1 MPKTFFNAVKIS
13 GISEVVPEKEI
24 NIYDEAQYYG
34 NDVKKIDRMRKMVG
48 FFKRRVSDKE
58 NTPSDYA
65 IQAAQI
71 LIKEMNIDKSEID
84 ALVYVVQRPD
94 FRSPA
99 TAYYI
104 HNKLNLS
111 EKCSAFDITQSCPGW
126 VYGLW
131 VCAQMVQS
139 KACRKVLLLAADTA
153 SIGISKNNRIVAPV
167 FGDAGTATLV
177 EYCQDAKEMWFNIET
192 FSKDYEAIMAP
203 ASGMKF
209 YLNNQ
214 NKADEQ
220 LRADILNNPIQTP
233 FGHTTTVFDWYMDGQ
248 AVFDFTI
255 SKVPPNIKELMDYAN
270 SDIAAIDYLCLH
282 QANKQIVCSVA
293 KAAGFPQEKAPYYSF
308 ENYGNN
314 TICSIPTVINTTVKE
329 NKKGVD
335 AKLIAAAFGGGLG
348 VACALLTLDKD
359 CYLSGV
365 RDWVKPD
372 DFVTKEQYLQYWNK
386 KLKGEL

>member
-1 MPKTFFNAVKIS
+1 MSKTFFNSGKIS
-13 GISEVVPEKEI
+13 GISVVVPEKEI

-65 IQAAQI
+65 IQAAQT

-94 FRSPA
+94 FRQPA

-111 EKCSAFDITQSCPGW
+111 EKCCAFDITQGCPGW

-131 VCAQMVQS
+131 ICAQMIQS
-139 KACRKVLLLAADTA
+139 KSCKKALLIAADA
-153 SIGISKNNRIVAPV
+153 PSIGISPSNRISAPV
-167 FGDAGTATLV
+167 FGDAGTATLL
-177 EYCQDAKEMWFNIET
+177 EYCQDAKDMRFNIET
-192 FSKDYEAIMAP
+192 FSKDYEAIMSP

-209 YLNNQ
+209 YLNKQ
-214 NKADEQ
+214 DKADEQ
-220 LRADILNNPIQTP
+220 LRLDILNNPVQTP
-233 FGHTTTVFDWYMDGQ
+233 FGHKTSIFSSYMDGQ

-255 SKVPPNIKELMDYAN
+255 SKVPPNIKNLMDFAN
-270 SDIAAIDYLCLH
+270 SDIEAIDYLCLH
-282 QANKQIVCSVA
+282 QANKQIVQAVG
-293 KAAGFPQEKAPYYSF
+293 KAAGFAQEKTPYCAF

-314 TICSIPTVINTTVKE
+314 TMCSIPTVINTAVKD
-329 NKKGVD
+329 NRKSSD
-335 AKLIAAAFGGGLG
+335 TKLIVSGFGNGLCI
-348 VACALLTLDKD
+348 ASALLTLDKD

-365 RDWVKPD
+365 RDWARPG
-372 DFVTKEQYLQYWNK
+372 DFVTREQYLQYWNK
-386 KLKGEL
+386 KLRGCL